1 MRQGEK
7 GRRRQV
13 TLHGAARSV
22 FMALIVVTTLL
33 IMVIVGIESFAPAEE
48 GPPLPDI
55 RRVKARLEAAGL
67 EPHEALYYRVTET
80 GE

>member
-1 MRQGEK
+1 MRPGEK
-7 GRRRQV
+7 GRGRQV

-22 FMALIVVTTLL
+22 FMALIVATTLL
-33 IMVIVGIESFAPAEE
+33 IMLIVGLESFAPVEE

-55 RRVKARLEAAGL
+55 RRVRARIEAAGL
-67 EPHEALYYRVTET
+67 EPHEALYYRVTEA